1 MGSAAVDRFG
11 EVAGVGEEDCF
22 GAVVED
28 VGKELGW
35 MRVASFGKGSR
46 DGNGDRGATGTAR
59 GGSGR
64 SAQVGWWERSRDAHR
79 CEFTD
84 NGVVSC
90 PCAIGGRREGV
101 DA

>member
-1 MGSAAVDRFG
+1 MGSAAVGRFG

-35 MRVASFGKGSR
+35 MRVTSFGKGSR

-59 GGSGR
+59 GGGGR
-64 SAQVGWWERSRDAHR
+64 GAQVGWWERSRDAHR
-79 CEFTD
+79 CKLTD
-84 NGVVSC
+84 DGVVSC
-90 PCAIGGRREGV
+90 PCAIGGRRECV